1 MTAAGDH
8 DVAAQLQA
16 EAVTHNLLDDSLL
29 AEYSQHRSQLEEELD
44 DESLLKAKVR
54 VRDKSEN

>member
-1 MTAAGDH
+1 MHITGTQRDR
-8 DVAAQLQA
+8 VWA
-16 EAVTHNLLDDSLL
+16 ERLEVLDDSLL